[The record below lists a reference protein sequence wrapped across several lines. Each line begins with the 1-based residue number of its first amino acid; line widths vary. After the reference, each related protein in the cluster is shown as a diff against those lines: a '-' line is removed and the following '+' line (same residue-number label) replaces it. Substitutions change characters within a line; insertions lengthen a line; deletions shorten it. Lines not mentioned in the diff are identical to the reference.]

1 MSALLRS
8 ATGIAALPVVH
19 PVAPAP
25 VVDPRDVLIE
35 TLRAEIASLAAA
47 AETRVA
53 RASEDAARKA
63 CEAMQRDDAA
73 RTALL
78 ERALAGA
85 KAAFDTRLEALDRLA
100 PALARVVLDRLFA
113 ADQDRAALVEAMLA
127 RRLGEFRREAVV
139 AIAVS
144 AVDGLTDL
152 DVALRHDPDLASGQC
167 RIELRSEQLSLDLA
181 DEWAALAVTLDA
193 MAAGV

>member
-1 MSALLRS
+1 MSVLLRS

-35 TLRAEIASLAAA
+35 TLRDEIASLAAA
-47 AETRVA
+47 ADTRVA

-63 CEAMQRDDAA
+63 RDAVQRDDAA
-73 RTALL
+73 RTALV

-85 KAAFDTRLEALDRLA
+85 KAAFDVRLEALDRLA

-113 ADQDRAALVEAMLA
+113 VDQDRAALVEAMLA
-127 RRLGEFRREAVV
+127 QRLREFRREAIV

-144 AVDGLTDL
+144 PADGLTDMGGP
-152 DVALRHDPDLASGQC
+152 VRHDPDLASGQC
-167 RIELRSEQLSLDLA
+167 RIELRSEQLALDLG
-181 DEWAALAVTLDA
+181 DEWAALAAMLDA